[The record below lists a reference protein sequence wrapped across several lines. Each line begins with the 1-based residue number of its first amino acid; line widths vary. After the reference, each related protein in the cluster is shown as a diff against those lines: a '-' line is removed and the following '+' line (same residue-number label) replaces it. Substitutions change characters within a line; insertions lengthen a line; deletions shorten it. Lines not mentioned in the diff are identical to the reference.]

1 MSVIPGEIRQ
11 RYEENRQAAQS
22 GQKNTGF
29 NAPGGDIPRQDYWYQ
44 PGTSK
49 AARGSEEINL
59 NYEGLSID
67 NQSLDLTHKTATKYP
82 QGYIRVSGT
91 GDPNTSHAVVYDD
104 TSGGERICYRHAC
117 GSGIDMKP
125 DGSIVI
131 VSRNN
136 KVDLTTGNHH
146 VIVEANGTMIYRGDV
161 NMKVEGD
168 YNLEVGGNY
177 NIKVGGNWNLNVVG
191 SYSKRIIGS
200 FIESVGKNKFITV
213 LGDLTQTLL
222 GKVSESIKGNHSLI
236 VKGEGDYNY
245 GQDVVLTSEVEVS
258 MSAPSI
264 NAVAQDMTLTGN
276 TGTIGGENIVMYN
289 YNMFT
294 GHSINAIDNVTT
306 ATIYNATQVTTGHM
320 NIPVVYGDLQ
330 GTAEFAKSADVTNSQ
345 NYSDPDTHPGSAG
358 NTGSLLGY
366 TVASDTTA
374 DIPPNT
380 TKGPKKWPTD
390 AASDYGPTGRDDQK
404 PVPTEVTTKLWLE
417 NGVAMI
423 QPVTV
428 DDDDG
433 IRNDQDLTNATGGV
447 THRPLKPNEVIAK
460 LRTKSNRDNTAFTQ
474 KMIEQKCLDPS
485 YTEKVPKHVGRIIG
499 NVSQARLGQ
508 TIIGQRDLALTNTR
522 YEPADTRQKTAVKI
536 VLPEAQY
543 DPNNFSKITM
553 GTLIAK
559 GYPISKF
566 MSEGENLNGLSLIEK
581 KTIARN
587 LTAMVKILEI
597 AKIPTFMKGY
607 NTVII
612 FGVAKICDNSHPPVN
627 SFDDFASVGRAIG
640 FQVVNSNTGE
650 VSLDATYDLICYL
663 KDNCEYRKLVLSYDT
678 FKPNLKGGDARLNAT
693 ILVSIPPIPE
703 DYRAAFKMMIA
714 TSHNYN
720 VQSNNDFIESLEE
733 EKIDLPPSEVDQPK
747 ITPEGLVEVITK
759 SGYIALVAQPVY
771 NNFQGFINEL
781 ESTGYTIEDISGY
794 TRSKQ
799 SYGYGY
805 KGIDVWSAAASGLGI
820 SIDPSKNARGS
831 AVAARKNNILP
842 NSISS
847 IAKKYGLGWGAGDHN
862 NKYTGYKNSSIFSA
876 LSVEGGSIK
885 APRSDN
891 IYQTDISRNKI
902 KDAAA
907 QTEEDLRQDSIPEKV
922 LSNTNGREFVW
933 SEDAVREYKLT
944 QFYKLPEWDHVEMLN
959 VVERGGFKVGT
970 IFDVYEAL
978 GPGEFV
984 KNQYQVWRIA
994 FKTFNNSLDLR
1005 TYHLVQITDPE
1016 DVKRRNDIGAGSTM
1030 VWLKG

>member
-200 FIESVGKNKFITV
+200 FIESVGKNKFVTV

-245 GQDVVLTSEVEVS
+245 GQDVVVTSEVEVS

-294 GHSINAIDNVTT
+294 GHSINAIDTVTT
-306 ATIYNATQVTTGHM
+306 KSVYATDTLNSQTITGTRINSTSMHASTFH
-320 NIPVVYGDLQ
+320 GDLN
-330 GTAEFAKSADVTNSQ
+330 GTAQ
-345 NYSDPDTHPGSAG
+345 NAVVGGTDTHPGSSHGFSVSSIIQAAID
-358 NTGSLLGY
+358 
-366 TVASDTTA
+366 VTA
-374 DIPPNT
+374 ANT

-417 NGVAMI
+417 NGVAMV
-423 QPVTV
+423 QSVFV
-428 DDDDG
+428 DEDDG

-566 MSEGENLNGLSLIEK
+566 MSEGENLNDLSLIEK

-612 FGVAKICDNSHPPVN
+612 FGVAKICANSHPPVN

-678 FKPNLKGGDARLNAT
+678 FKPNPKGGDARLNAT
-693 ILVSIPPIPE
+693 IMVSIPPIPE

-733 EKIDLPPSEVDQPK
+733 EKIDLPPSEADQPK

-781 ESTGYTIEDISGY
+781 ESTGYTIEDIRGY
-794 TRSKQ
+794 ARSKQ

-820 SIDPSKNARGS
+820 TIDPSKNARGS
-831 AVAARKNNILP
+831 AVAVRKNNILP

-847 IAKKYGLGWGAGDHN
+847 IAKKYGLGWGAGDHVG
-862 NKYTGYKNSSIFSA
+862 KYTGYKDSSIFSA
-876 LSVEGGSIK
+876 LSIEGGSIK

-891 IYQTDISRNKI
+891 IYKTDISRNKI
-902 KDAAA
+902 NDAAA

-933 SEDAVREYKLT
+933 SEDAIRHYRLT
-944 QFYKLPEWDHVEMLN
+944 QFYKLPEWPHLEILTAVE
-959 VVERGGFKVGT
+959 GGQFKVGT

-994 FKTFNNSLDLR
+994 FKTFDNSLDLQ
-1005 TYHLVQITDPE
+1005 TYHLVEISNPE
-1016 DVKRRNDIGAGSTM
+1016 DVKRRNDLTARAGMGM